1 MTYDVNKQTVT
12 TDNTYSWKYKEI
24 TSLIEAYRLHKDKF
38 ESRKDTPKS
47 IWEQISAE
55 LKKNNI
61 LKSSESC
68 EKKWKSLFEI
78 YMAQKESNLKSDKFI
93 YFNAINSIFSIKQE
107 DEEGVVSHENRCK
120 CSEKRQLDKQQR
132 HMERMEM
139 LGRKLDLE
147 ERKITAFEE
156 YMNYLKHK
164 LINGKK

>member
-68 EKKWKSLFEI
+68 EKKWKSLLKFTWHKKNRI
-78 YMAQKESNLKSDKFI
+78 SNLTSLSTLTLSTVFSVLNKRTRRVLCPMRIDASVQKKDSWT
-93 YFNAINSIFSIKQE
+93 NSRGIWRGWRCL
-107 DEEGVVSHENRCK
+107 EGNWIS
-120 CSEKRQLDKQQR
+120 KR
-132 HMERMEM
+132 
-139 LGRKLDLE
+139 
-147 ERKITAFEE
+147 
-156 YMNYLKHK
+156 
-164 LINGKK
+164 GK